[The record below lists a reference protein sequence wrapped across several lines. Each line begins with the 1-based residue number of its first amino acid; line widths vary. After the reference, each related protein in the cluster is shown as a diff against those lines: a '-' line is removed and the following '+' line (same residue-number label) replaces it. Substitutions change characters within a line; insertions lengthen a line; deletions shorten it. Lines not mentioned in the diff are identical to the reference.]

1 MVKDMAKE
9 LSSPIK
15 GSSISITLVRASIH
29 LSPAFATN
37 KKIAL
42 YWFNIAIYLCQQNLV
57 QIFQLTVVRALVAL
71 TFLRDVTKYMIVSIC
86 EIHITQRSED
96 K

>member
-15 GSSISITLVRASIH
+15 EASISITLVWASFH
-29 LSPAFATN
+29 LFPAFAIN

-42 YWFNIAIYLCQQNLV
+42 YWFNIAIYLCQQNLL
-57 QIFQLTVVRALVAL
+57 QNIQLTVGRA
-71 TFLRDVTKYMIVSIC
+71 
-86 EIHITQRSED
+86 
-96 K
+96 

>member
-15 GSSISITLVRASIH
+15 GASTSNTLVWASFH
-29 LSPAFATN
+29 LFPAFAPN
-37 KKIAL
+37 QKIAL

-57 QIFQLTVVRALVAL
+57 QIFQLTVVRA
-71 TFLRDVTKYMIVSIC
+71 
-86 EIHITQRSED
+86 
-96 K
+96 